1 VRRFNGP
8 KVKEIRYR
16 SIRRHKRAES
26 ALPEGAEE
34 VGVGCALKTGDGYMM
49 GIVY

>member
-1 VRRFNGP
+1 MRRFNGF

-16 SIRRHKRAES
+16 SIRRYKRVE
-26 ALPEGAEE
+26 LVLLEGVEE
-34 VGVGCALKTGDGYMM
+34 VGVGCVLKIGDGYMM